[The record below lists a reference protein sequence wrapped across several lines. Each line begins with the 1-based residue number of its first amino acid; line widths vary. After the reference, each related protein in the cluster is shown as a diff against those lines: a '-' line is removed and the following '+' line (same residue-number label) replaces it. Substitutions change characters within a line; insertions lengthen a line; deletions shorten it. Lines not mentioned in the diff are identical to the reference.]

1 MQTLIHEW
9 GLPPI
14 HKNLSTFIE
23 TELSLIEQTTINAL
37 TEKQIQQYFPEII
50 EKYNNQCKKSEKTDD
65 LEKIIYAESISSK
78 NKKIKIYQEILANDP
93 NNMAA
98 KILLSEL
105 TLSGIK
111 LLRVI
116 EQTVVDVIKTH
127 TNAFEHYE
135 DLYYSKYDWFIRGLY
150 AVIKVLWRNDAKE
163 LALQYLGLIKAY
175 NPGDNLGT
183 RFYIMEQLIP
193 ATDYPQFNELFPLNE
208 DYSMKLFHICS
219 LIHNKE
225 FEQALK
231 LLNSFTMFEINVI
244 YEKDDISNKEIQAIR
259 NNGFIKDTYEELIA
273 LKERHRSLR
282 QYIFQ
287 IEGLSLE
294 KIMNNNS

>member
-23 TELSLIEQTTINAL
+23 AELSLIEQTTTNAL
-37 TEKQIQQYFPEII
+37 TEEQIQQYLPEII
-50 EKYNNQCKKSEKTDD
+50 EKYNNQCEKSEQTDD
-65 LEKIIYAESISSK
+65 LQKIIYAESISSK
-78 NKKIKIYQEILANDP
+78 SKKIKIYQEILAKDP

-111 LLRVI
+111 LLRAI

-135 DLYYSKYDWFIRGLY
+135 DLYCSKYDWFIRGLY

-163 LALQYLGLIKAY
+163 LAVQYLGLIKAY
-175 NPGDNLGT
+175 NPRDNLGT
-183 RFYIMEQLIP
+183 RFFIMEQLIP
-193 ATDYPQFNELFPLNE
+193 ATEYLQFNELFPLNE

-231 LLNSFTMFEINVI
+231 LLNSFTMFEINII